1 MTRRRPRNRLECET
15 HKIKAREDTG
25 ATFYIQFDRERD
37 GLTLGPVCG
46 VRINY
51 KHAKGSDLDAA
62 LLKISDLISR
72 EIQTPKKE
80 LTP

>member
-1 MTRRRPRNRLECET
+1 MTRKRPRNRLECET

-25 ATFYIQFDRERD
+25 ATFYVQLDRERE
-37 GLTLGPVCG
+37 GLKLGPVVG
-46 VRINY
+46 VRIYY
-51 KHAKGSDLDAA
+51 KNAKGSDLDTA

-72 EIQTPKKE
+72 EVQTLGKD